1 MLNEIKTKDLGETGE
16 LIWQVVF
23 ELSSSSDIENK
34 GVFGFIKEELV
45 EQNK

>member
-23 ELSSSSDIENK
+23 ELSSSDIENK

>member
-1 MLNEIKTKDLGETGE
+1 MINEIKTKDLGETGE

-34 GVFGFIKEELV
+34 GVLGFIKEKLV